1 MGVNSA
7 ILDRAEPRDRLADI
21 EPIRLPLGEALAFEA
36 LGPCSD
42 TAEQT
47 GGGDG
52 KFEPAQHDD
61 GEGHNLIDLELA
73 EQPRQTREDQ
83 QGEDDDGDEVEVA
96 HRPARGLMES
106 LGRVMVGFPV
116 GRGPVS

>member
-1 MGVNSA
+1 MEVNSA
-7 ILDRAEPRDRLADI
+7 ISDDWEAGDRDHVIEPSSLSLADA
-21 EPIRLPLGEALAFEA
+21 LGALFEA
-36 LGPCSD
+36 LSARSD

-52 KFEPAQHDD
+52 QFQPSSQKRDD
-61 GEGHNLIDLELA
+61 GHGLIDLELA

-96 HRPARGLMES
+96 HAAPIS
-106 LGRVMVGFPV
+106 LGGVR
-116 GRGPVS
+116 